1 MEPGNIADTGH
12 DNPVAAVNAVSDQA
26 TASGTPGAET
36 RLRASQRSGS
46 DAATASAERV
56 AEWARQQVHVL
67 RDATPHE
74 TAALKA
80 LKVESFEA
88 CGARVGVRWVRWFAL
103 GVGRFAAWSGLLFA
117 SWVGA
122 LVWAIGLPVR
132 HAPAV
137 AMSAVYALIALISA
151 AAARGEAWRL
161 LDQLR
166 RLAPANAAQGRDR
179 TRAFVSTYVGL
190 LAIAS
195 ALYGLLAEVRIRRAA
210 HAQLPLFAFDNE
222 FGAFLLV
229 TLCGAVLGGFIMAL
243 AYADALG
250 PRGLRQVV
258 SWPLRLVG
266 SALPP
271 LVRARCAVEGN
282 ATLDSAVLRLLDA
295 TARIAQLGAQQR
307 AGAPLPGRAAVVSLV
322 ALLERAAAD
331 TEEYAL
337 ARVPRLD
344 LTARS
349 LARKDGAQLAGL
361 IRAAK
366 APLARALHP
375 DEYSAVSNA
384 LTQIL
389 AAWCDP
395 SSRGFADLVE
405 AAPAPDR
412 LPLWRRAGSRIGN
425 AVLLAAAGIVLPA
438 LPVYSHQQAA
448 ASGARYTLLTAA
460 VFALA
465 TGKVTAWDTVSTTL
479 DNLSPAAPHTPADG
493 GH

>member
-1 MEPGNIADTGH
+1 
-12 DNPVAAVNAVSDQA
+12 VAA
-26 TASGTPGAET
+26 
-36 RLRASQRSGS
+36 
-46 DAATASAERV
+46 
-56 AEWARQQVHVL
+56 WAGQEVHAL

-74 TAALKA
+74 PVASKA

-88 CGARVGVRWVRWFAL
+88 CGARVGERWARWFAFC
-103 GVGRFAAWSGLLFA
+103 VGRFAAWSGLLFA

-122 LVWAIGLPVR
+122 LVWAVGLPVR

-137 AMSAVYALIALISA
+137 AMSVVYALIALTSA
-151 AAARGEAWRL
+151 AAGRREAWRL

-166 RLAPANAAQGRDR
+166 RTAPVDATQARDR
-179 TRAFVSTYVGL
+179 TRAFVSTYIGL

-195 ALYGLLAEVRIRRAA
+195 ALYGVLAEVRIRRAA

-229 TLCGAVLGGFIMAL
+229 ALCGAVLGVVIMAL

-250 PRGLRQVV
+250 PRGLRQVA
-258 SWPLRLVG
+258 SWPLRLLG
-266 SALPP
+266 TALAP
-271 LVRARCAVEGN
+271 LARSSRAVDGN

-307 AGAPLPGRAAVVSLV
+307 AGAPPPGREVVVSLV
-322 ALLERAAAD
+322 ALVERAAAD
-331 TEEYAL
+331 AEEYAL

-344 LTARS
+344 LAARS

-375 DEYSAVSNA
+375 DEYTAVSKA

-395 SSRGFADLVE
+395 ASGGFVDLVS

-425 AVLLAAAGIVLPA
+425 AALLAAAGIVLPA

-448 ASGARYTLLTAA
+448 ATGARYTLLTAA

-479 DNLSPAAPHTPADG
+479 DNLSPAAPQAHAEE

>member
-1 MEPGNIADTGH
+1 M
-12 DNPVAAVNAVSDQA
+12 AA
-26 TASGTPGAET
+26 
-36 RLRASQRSGS
+36 
-46 DAATASAERV
+46 
-56 AEWARQQVHVL
+56 WARQQVHAL

-74 TAALKA
+74 SAPLGALKA
-80 LKVESFEA
+80 EYFEA
-88 CGARVGVRWVRWFAL
+88 CGARVGVRWVRGFTF
-103 GVGRFAAWSGLLFA
+103 GVGRFAVWSGLLFA
-117 SWVGA
+117 SWIGA
-122 LVWAIGLPVR
+122 LVWAIGLPVG

-137 AMSAVYALIALISA
+137 AMSVVYALIALISA
-151 AAARGEAWRL
+151 VAARGEAWRL

-166 RLAPANAAQGRDR
+166 RLAPVDTTQARDR
-179 TRAFVSTYVGL
+179 TGAFVSTYVGL

-195 ALYGLLAEVRIRRAA
+195 ALYGVLAEVRIRRAA

-222 FGAFLLV
+222 FGAFVLV
-229 TLCGAVLGGFIMAL
+229 ALCGAVLGAFIMAL

-250 PRGLRQVV
+250 PRGPRQAV
-258 SWPLRLVG
+258 SWPLRLLG
-266 SALPP
+266 SAVAP
-271 LVRARCAVEGN
+271 LVRARRAVGGN
-282 ATLDSAVLRLLDA
+282 AALDSAVLRLLEA

-307 AGAPLPGRAAVVSLV
+307 ADGTPPGREAVVSLV
-322 ALLERAAAD
+322 ALLERAAGDA
-331 TEEYAL
+331 EEYAL
-337 ARVPRLD
+337 VRVPRLD
-344 LTARS
+344 LAARTM
-349 LARKDGAQLAGL
+349 ARKDGAQLAGL
-361 IRAAK
+361 VRAAK

-375 DEYSAVSNA
+375 DEYSAMSKA

-395 SSRGFADLVE
+395 SSGGFADLVS

-448 ASGARYTLLTAA
+448 AAGARYTLLTAA

-479 DNLSPAAPHTPADG
+479 DNLAPAAPAAPQANVG